1 MKTVITALSAMILV
15 GTLGSVAMAQDEP
28 GYNGDITRREV
39 ANFDHYLDRHPEV
52 AERLTSNPRLINDP
66 QFLANHP
73 GLRSFLASHP
83 GVREE
88 IHESPGQFM
97 RREGHYE
104 WVGEKAHPL
113 ANTDHYLDQ
122 HPKVA
127 QQLQQHPGLVDDPR
141 YVANHPGLREFLATH
156 PVARSEWKSHPNRFT
171 KAENRYD
178 QNH

>member
-1 MKTVITALSAMILV
+1 MKTVIAALAATILI
-15 GTLGSVAMAQDEP
+15 GAAGSGVMAQDGP
-28 GYNGDITRREV
+28 GYNGDITRAEV
-39 ANFDHYLDRHPEV
+39 ANFDHYLDKHPEV
-52 AERLTSNPRLINDP
+52 AERLAANPRLVNDP

-73 GLRSFLASHP
+73 GLRGFLANRP

-104 WVGEKAHPL
+104 WLGEKAHPL
-113 ANTDHYLDQ
+113 ANTDRYLDQ

-127 QQLQQHPGLVDDPR
+127 QQLQQHPGLVDDPK

-156 PVARSEWKSHPNRFT
+156 PVARTAWKSHPNRFMN
-171 KAENRYD
+171 AEGKYD
-178 QNH
+178 RNH